1 MVLWSRRGDPLRA
14 AAWSEEGA
22 VDGPLRKRTWRWN
35 MLDPVK
41 TESYLAIGVSVLIT
55 LEALGMIVFAVISLL
70 G

>member
-1 MVLWSRRGDPLRA
+1 
-14 AAWSEEGA
+14 
-22 VDGPLRKRTWRWN
+22 